1 MADSDFR
8 AEVKGLRETQ
18 AKIDQVIRD
27 MRGEPMLEAMRDA
40 TLLVTGTARTL
51 APVDTGR
58 LRASILPEVRSNAL
72 TGSVMGVV
80 GSNVDYA
87 PYMELGTKAHF
98 PPLSALEVWAKR
110 HGTTAF
116 VVAKAIARKGIKAR
130 RFLQGGI
137 EQNESKIVNLIGD
150 AVGRIVEK

>member
-1 MADSDFR
+1 MADRDFR
-8 AEVKGLRETQ
+8 AEVRGLRETQ
-18 AKIDQVIRD
+18 AKVDQVIRD
-27 MRGEPMLEAMRDA
+27 LRGEPMLQAMRDA
-40 TLLVTGTARTL
+40 TLLATGTARTL

-58 LRASILPEVRSNAL
+58 LRASILPEVRSDAL
-72 TGSVMGVV
+72 TGSVIGVI

-87 PYMELGTKAHF
+87 PYMELGTKAHY

-116 VVAKAIARKGIKAR
+116 VVARAIARKGIKAR

-137 EQNESKIVNLIGD
+137 EQNESKIVALIGD
-150 AVGRIVEK
+150 AVGKIVET